1 MYVGHHDGMIFMAT
15 TKQHEVADYLAAI
28 SGANQKSPAYYGNG
42 ERIMAQIVPFIRSNA
57 AFDPETITILSTAF
71 ENAWHRI
78 ETSNSPAARPAYSG
92 AMREVVARHIIDM
105 AQSGELEPIKLSDG
119 AVEFLAA
126 NYMD

>member
-1 MYVGHHDGMIFMAT
+1 LGVPLIITGREQDNEA
-15 TKQHEVADYLAAI
+15 
-28 SGANQKSPAYYGNG
+28 SGTGGREDSAPAYYDNG
-42 ERIMAQIVPFIRSNA
+42 ECVMAQIVPFIRSNA
-57 AFDPETITILSTAF
+57 AFDPETINILSTAF

-78 ETSNSPAARPAYSG
+78 ETSNSRAARPAYSG

-105 AQSGELEPIKLSDG
+105 AQSGEREPIKLSNS

>member
-1 MYVGHHDGMIFMAT
+1 MIESTLNHHRQRTRQRSFGHRWLR
-15 TKQHEVADYLAAI
+15 EN
-28 SGANQKSPAYYGNG
+28 GAPAYYGNG
-42 ERIMAQIVPFIRSNA
+42 ERIMAQIVPIIRSNA

-92 AMREVVARHIIDM
+92 VMREVVARHIIDM
-105 AQSGELEPIKLSDG
+105 AQSDEREPIKLSDG

-126 NYMD
+126 TYRD